1 MFGSLRKRMG
11 ICSFKKERSHIEI
24 QRRMTNLQDARRIG
38 ILYMLEDV
46 PDYERVSEFVT
57 ELQHEHKE
65 VKALGFVKNKNL
77 ISRFLP
83 KLSFDFFSTKDLTW
97 FYKPVHTTVRDFI
110 EIEFD
115 ILIDL
120 SLQDCFPLKYIS
132 GLSKSFCK
140 VGRFSE
146 ENSSYYDF
154 MIDSKSS
161 TSFKEFLGY
170 VKHYLTIINCD
181 AKSIQ

>member
-1 MFGSLRKRMG
+1 
-11 ICSFKKERSHIEI
+11 
-24 QRRMTNLQDARRIG
+24 MTNLQDARRIG

-115 ILIDL
+115 ILISQFASLHTDRQGGIVGEVVPEDAEPEQGPDTGEADPSGGELGAVLGIDPLVDQVLIDL
-120 SLQDCFPLKYIS
+120 RDEPGGC
-132 GLSKSFCK
+132 
-140 VGRFSE
+140 
-146 ENSSYYDF
+146 
-154 MIDSKSS
+154 
-161 TSFKEFLGY
+161 
-170 VKHYLTIINCD
+170 
-181 AKSIQ
+181 